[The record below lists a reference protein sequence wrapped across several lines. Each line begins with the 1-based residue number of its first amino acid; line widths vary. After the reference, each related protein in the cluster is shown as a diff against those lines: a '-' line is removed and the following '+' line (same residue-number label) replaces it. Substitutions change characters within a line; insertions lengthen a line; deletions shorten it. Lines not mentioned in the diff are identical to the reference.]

1 MVKVDADLGQM
12 CSLGNL
18 MINKSTEF
26 NAITTKMNE
35 IVEQLRGSWAGA
47 DADVFI
53 ANAQNYIANLKAVE
67 TAMAQLGSYVNAHA
81 VRYNNL
87 VATYFENMMG

>member
-12 CSLGNL
+12 CALGNM
-18 MINKSTEF
+18 MINKSEEF
-26 NAITTKMNE
+26 NQITTKMNE
-35 IVEQLRGSWAGA
+35 IMEQLRGSWSGV

-53 ANAQNYIANLKAVE
+53 ANAQNYIANLKLIE
-67 TAMAQLGSYVNAHA
+67 QAMAQLGSTVNAYA

-87 VATYFENMMG
+87 VATYFESL